1 MEEGQFNPS
10 GSITREQFC
19 KMVVQLFG
27 VLDYNTKTDFV
38 DVKADAWYAP
48 YITSAINAGY
58 IQGQSGEYFGVGESI
73 MRQDM
78 ATILYRALG
87 NRNSSA
93 VLNFTDTD
101 SIAPYAKD
109 AVSELVGLNII
120 NGYEDGTFKP
130 RGTATRAEAAKM
142 IWGVYNLLKK

>member
-27 VLDYNTKTDFV
+27 VLD
-38 DVKADAWYAP
+38 